1 MRPTHTIDEILG
13 SRSRIAVLRVLRGVG
28 VPLNAS
34 QIAARTKLTRP
45 AVASVLTDFADM
57 GIVQSSSA
65 GRANVHTLIRSSAL
79 VTELLEPLFAAEEQ
93 QPELL
98 LEELKES
105 FGDLAESVVL
115 FGSYARGDQDPQS
128 DIDVVLVAR
137 DPSAKE
143 LLERAAEAQHLEFH
157 NRFGTT
163 LSPLI
168 YESREAAAL
177 HSRAPAL
184 FESVSKDGIV
194 VSGTRPE
201 QWGSDGQGQ

>member
-45 AVASVLTDFADM
+45 AVASVLADFAGM

-65 GRANVHTLIRSSAL
+65 GRANVHTLIRDNLL
-79 VTELLEPLFAAEEQ
+79 VTQIIEPLFAAEEE
-93 QPELL
+93 QPEALAAQL
-98 LEELKES
+98 RAT
-105 FGDLAESVVL
+105 FGQAAESVVL
-115 FGSYARGDQDPQS
+115 FGSYARGDQDADS
-128 DIDVVLVAR
+128 DVDVALVAR

-143 LLERAAEAQHLEFH
+143 LLESAVLAHEIEFH
-157 NRFGTT
+157 RQFGAA

-168 YESREAAAL
+168 YDAREAAEL
-177 HSRAPAL
+177 RSRAPGL
-184 FESVSKDGIV
+184 FDSIRKDGIV
-194 VSGTRPE
+194 LSGSRPDE
-201 QWGSDGQGQ
+201 WARGG